1 MAGMSGRGKGVTRLM
16 KKIMAGVAFG
26 MAIVV
31 GGGMAAANTC
41 PLLIKQLRADLP
53 KVQDKAKR
61 SEAKKLTDECEKL
74 HKEGKHAESVAKC
87 EEAATVAGIKLEMKK

>member
-1 MAGMSGRGKGVTRLM
+1 MKKMMAGL
-16 KKIMAGVAFG
+16 AFG
-26 MAIVV
+26 MAVVV
-31 GGGMAAANTC
+31 GGGMAVANTC

-53 KVQDKAKR
+53 KVKDKAKR

>member
-1 MAGMSGRGKGVTRLM
+1 M
-16 KKIMAGVAFG
+16 KKLMAGVAFG

>member
-1 MAGMSGRGKGVTRLM
+1 MPTQ
-16 KKIMAGVAFG
+16 
-26 MAIVV
+26 AITKTVSV
-31 GGGMAAANTC
+31 MFRTPFNTC

-53 KVQDKAKR
+53 KVKDKAKR

-87 EEAATVAGIKLEMKK
+87 EEAATVAGIKLDMKK